1 MARKKVAR
9 KATLQYIPHD
19 STRRNRF
26 KKRLKGLMK
35 KADELAVLCDAK
47 TCVLVYEEGKAAPE
61 VFPSQ
66 AEAVGIMNQFKS
78 MPELVQCKEVMNQ
91 KGFISKRIDK
101 LRAQVDKTHREC
113 EDGKIRSLLHKT
125 MHGDLSGLVGLN
137 IEELTKVGYKV
148 DVLLKSISERMSK
161 IHSQTPPLAP
171 CVATGS
177 IDIGS
182 PALYPAPPQ
191 QESRLDMVSSGG
203 DLDTLV
209 YGGYA
214 GANFSSSDMMMRM
227 QSFDMGFGSS
237 PFPPM

>member
-1 MARKKVAR
+1 MGRNV
-9 KATLQYIPHD
+9 TLQYTPHD
-19 STRRNRF
+19 STRRKRF

-66 AEAVGIMNQFKS
+66 AEAVGILNRFKS
-78 MPELVQCKEVMNQ
+78 IPELWRCEEVMNQ
-91 KGFISKRIDK
+91 KGFITKRIDK
-101 LRAQVDKTHREC
+101 LREQVDKTRREC
-113 EDGKIRSLLHKT
+113 EDGEIRSLLHKT

-137 IEELTKVGYKV
+137 IEDLTKVGYKV
-148 DVLLKSISERMSK
+148 DMLLKSITERKEK
-161 IHSQTPPLAP
+161 IHSQAPPPAP

-177 IDIGS
+177 IDMGS
-182 PALYPAPPQ
+182 PPLYPAPPQ

-214 GANFSSSDMMMRM
+214 GANFSSSDTMMQM
-227 QSFDMGFGSS
+227 QSFDMDFGSS

>member
-1 MARKKVAR
+1 MTRKKVAR

-66 AEAVGIMNQFKS
+66 AEAVGIMNRFKS
-78 MPELVQCKEVMNQ
+78 MPEMVQWKEVMNQ
-91 KGFISKRIDK
+91 KGFISKHIDK
-101 LRAQVDKTHREC
+101 LREQVDKTQREY
-113 EDGKIRSLLHKT
+113 EDGKIRYLLHKT

-137 IEELTKVGYKV
+137 IKELTKVGYKV

-161 IHSQTPPLAP
+161 IHSRTLPPAP

-177 IDIGS
+177 IDMGS

-214 GANFSSSDMMMRM
+214 GANFSSSDMMMQM